1 MMLHMSPSLNFNVNE
16 TDIRISESG
25 YSRVDTSWRGEAENP
40 PYSRLYYMIDGNG
53 RITVDGQDVNLKKN
67 NIYIIPAGKTI
78 NRFSSEFMDQLYFH
92 INIYDF
98 EGYDILS
105 ECDVCEANSD
115 PEFLN
120 EIISLYKSVDITDH
134 LRLKQIIISQCLDF
148 LKQSKCR
155 IKNKN
160 YSPLIKEAVDYI
172 RKNLSVKMSA
182 QSLADKFFI
191 SKGALNERFKK
202 EIGKTVGQYIDEM
215 IMEQARYMLAAEKI
229 PISKISEKLGFC
241 DQFYFSRRFSRHY
254 GETPSGYRRKSSPE
268 SK

>member
-98 EGYDILS
+98 EGYEHSYQGNKDLNTRAHHPIYNGIQ
-105 ECDVCEANSD
+105 ECRPVNADVRN
-115 PEFLN
+115 N
-120 EIISLYKSVDITDH
+120 
-134 LRLKQIIISQCLDF
+134 
-148 LKQSKCR
+148 
-155 IKNKN
+155 
-160 YSPLIKEAVDYI
+160 
-172 RKNLSVKMSA
+172 
-182 QSLADKFFI
+182 
-191 SKGALNERFKK
+191 
-202 EIGKTVGQYIDEM
+202 
-215 IMEQARYMLAAEKI
+215 
-229 PISKISEKLGFC
+229 
-241 DQFYFSRRFSRHY
+241 RFSRKKHIKY
-254 GETPSGYRRKSSPE
+254 FHFGFPFFFY
-268 SK
+268 